1 MPETLHEYPLFAGS
15 AVLGAVHLLT
25 DDVAAHTH
33 DFVELAVVGPGE
45 GRHLTSRGEHALH
58 HGDVIVLRPGAWH
71 AFADCEDLTVANC
84 CVSTRALRAELAGLR
99 EFPAYRRLLW
109 TEPSAPGAYGVHVA
123 GVDPAAA
130 TEAIAAIAALE
141 GHLERNASPGRLLGH
156 LATILGILADARVEA
171 DARAASRT
179 PAAATS
185 DDTAAHPAV
194 LTCIASLEADPAKPW
209 RLDDLAAAVT
219 LDPAYLG
226 RLFRKS
232 TGLSPLDYLARLR
245 AERAAA
251 LLANSDLPIARV
263 GAEVGWPDPT
273 YFARRFRT
281 IAGLTPTEYRRRSA
295 T

>member
-1 MPETLHEYPLFAGS
+1 MPETLHEHALFAGS
-15 AVLGAVHLLT
+15 AVLGAVHRLT
-25 DDVAAHTH
+25 DAVDAHTH

-45 GRHLTSRGEHALH
+45 GRHLTTRGERPLH

-71 AFADCEDLTVANC
+71 AFTRCSDLTVANC
-84 CVSTRALRAELAGLR
+84 CISTRALRAELAGLR

-109 TEPSAPGAYGVHVA
+109 TEPFAPGSYGVHVA
-123 GVDPAAA
+123 TVDPAAA
-130 TEAIAAIAALE
+130 TDAITAIGALE
-141 GHLERNASPGRLLGH
+141 AHLQTTAGTTPGRLLGH
-156 LATILGILADARVEA
+156 LATVLGILADARDQPE
-171 DARAASRT
+171 T
-179 PAAATS
+179 PAKQR
-185 DDTAAHPAV
+185 HPAIA
-194 LTCIASLEADPAKPW
+194 TCIAQLEADPAKPW
-209 RLDDLAAAVT
+209 RLDDLAATVT

-251 LLANSDLPIARV
+251 LLANSDLPIARI

-281 IAGLTPTEYRRRSA
+281 LSGLTPTEYRQRS
-295 T
+295 TT

>member
-1 MPETLHEYPLFAGS
+1 MPETLHEHPLFAGS
-15 AVLGAVHLLT
+15 AVLGAVHRLT

-45 GRHLTSRGEHALH
+45 GFHQTSRGERPLR

-71 AFADCEDLTVANC
+71 AFTGCTDLTVANC

-109 TEPSAPGAYGVHVA
+109 TEPFAAGSYGVHVA
-123 GVDPAAA
+123 AVEPAAA
-130 TEAIAAIAALE
+130 TDAIAAIGALE
-141 GHLERNASPGRLLGH
+141 GHLQDNGGSPGRLLGH
-156 LATILGILADARVEA
+156 LATVLGILADARAVTA
-171 DARAASRT
+171 TPGVDA
-179 PAAATS
+179 
-185 DDTAAHPAV
+185 AAHPAV
-194 LTCIASLEADPAKPW
+194 LACIARLEADPAQPW

-226 RLFRKS
+226 RLFRKT

-251 LLANSDLPIARV
+251 LLANSALPIARV

>member
-1 MPETLHEYPLFAGS
+1 MPETLHEHALFAGS
-15 AVLGAVHLLT
+15 SVLGAVHRLAEALE
-25 DDVAAHTH
+25 AHTH

-45 GRHLTSRGEHALH
+45 GHHLTSRGERPLH

-71 AFADCEDLTVANC
+71 AFTGCTDLTVANC

-109 TEPSAPGAYGVHVA
+109 TEPSAPGTYGVHVA
-123 GVDPAAA
+123 TVDPAAA
-130 TEAIAAIAALE
+130 TEAITAIGALE
-141 GHLERNASPGRLLGH
+141 AHLNTNAGTAPGRLLGH
-156 LATILGILADARVEA
+156 LATVLGILADAHP
-171 DARAASRT
+171 SN
-179 PAAATS
+179 S
-185 DDTAAHPAV
+185 TAPRHPAV
-194 LTCIASLEADPAKPW
+194 AVCIALLEADPAKPW

-245 AERAAA
+245 AERAAT
-251 LLANSDLPIARV
+251 LLANTILPIARV

-281 IAGLTPTEYRRRSA
+281 LSGLTPTEYRRRS
-295 T
+295 TT

>member
-15 AVLGAVHLLT
+15 AVLGAVHRLT

-33 DFVELAVVGPGE
+33 DFVELAVIGPGE

-71 AFADCEDLTVANC
+71 AFADCQDLTVANC

-123 GVDPAAA
+123 AVDPIAA
-130 TEAIAAIAALE
+130 TEAITAIASLE
-141 GHLERNASPGRLLGH
+141 GYLERNSSPGRLLGH
-156 LATILGILADARVEA
+156 LATILGILADARA
-171 DARAASRT
+171 DTHLAV
-179 PAAATS
+179 
-185 DDTAAHPAV
+185 DTAAHPAV
-194 LTCIASLEADPAKPW
+194 LTCIAGLEADPAKPW
-209 RLDDLAAAVT
+209 RLDDLAATVT